1 MSCPHPSE
9 LALALSI
16 VKSKPPHTSIKDY
29 ILDVR
34 RHIHVGQR
42 NIVDAT
48 EDRYLDSAAF
58 WREAYEKSEAYQS
71 RLLDKVYEL
80 EQRTEAVAF
89 KARADVEHGAMSSK
103 RKAIC
108 GVFTTEPLSSK
119 RSKTAGAAISSNDK
133 LSYSEASNPVKS
145 STTPFLRRLHRLQ
158 KLLQK
163 KTESEQLAIAS
174 ADLCVAMEQ
183 LIDTTISQRQA
194 KSKKEKGCPLQ
205 QNLTLR
211 DISIVFEQCY
221 PIIFRALQRLAG
233 REDGACAYGIIVYR
247 LVHLFQSIL
256 LHLHRHTLLRAKLLI
271 SRAKSV
277 SKKARQ
283 TAKAKRENT
292 IESLSPQLS
301 REDSRLLDTVS
312 QLLVKMILQITTGK
326 NDHSDLLE
334 GFLFVLLEHV
344 GKVLG
349 SLVFKGLKSDTSLA
363 VCPTRLP
370 IPCPGFQDTEN
381 GTNVSILECAA
392 MLQSRHLICIL
403 EHALSIQCQGDS
415 ASGFVG
421 AHSSLLVRGRKRKLQ
436 NTLLK
441 GVFGHDDPTLQE
453 SLKSSREI
461 NPSLPTGYSDND
473 LDSPGCD
480 KGDWF
485 VQEVWRLLGWD
496 SLVQNQS
503 DEQRSSPEA

>member
-34 RHIHVGQR
+34 RHIHAGQR
-42 NIVDAT
+42 NIADAT

-89 KARADVEHGAMSSK
+89 KARADVEHGAMPSK

-108 GVFTTEPLSSK
+108 DVFPTAPLSLK
-119 RSKTAGAAISSNDK
+119 RSKTAGAISSNDK
-133 LSYSEASNPVKS
+133 LSYSEASNPLKS

-205 QNLTLR
+205 HNLTLR

-256 LHLHRHTLLRAKLLI
+256 LRLHRYTLLRARMLI
-271 SRAKSV
+271 SRAKPV
-277 SKKARQ
+277 SKTARQ
-283 TAKAKRENT
+283 TVKAKRENT

-301 REDSRLLDTVS
+301 REDGRLLDTVS
-312 QLLVKMILQITTGK
+312 QLLVKMILQIASGK

-370 IPCPGFQDTEN
+370 IPCPAFQDTEN
-381 GTNVSILECAA
+381 GANVSILECAA

-453 SLKSSREI
+453 SLKSICEI
-461 NPSLPTGYSDND
+461 NPSLPTGRLDND

-496 SLVQNQS
+496 SLIQNQGE
-503 DEQRSSPEA
+503 EQRSSPEA